1 MEQQLYMTP
10 KQPFFVTSS
19 ESYYKYIFNQFG
31 IVHFYQCNTGDHP
44 RYAIPDGCVDMV
56 FCCGTG
62 VPNAEIC
69 GTVLAREPVL
79 LRSDACY
86 FGVRFLPG
94 YNPVLEHTSDI
105 MRDLV
110 GHRIPL
116 CDLIHDDRM
125 LEGICGTTD
134 FRTQITVFLR
144 SYMSIY
150 RRVAPLEHSNLLVL
164 HASNLLIRTAGTI
177 PIEQIAEET
186 GYTAR
191 YVDKCF
197 RTETGLS
204 PKQLAK
210 IVRFQTAVSAL
221 NDPMGRS
228 LTEIAVDAGFYDQS
242 HLVHEFK
249 RYTGF
254 TPKQYQILLR
264 DDAFYQKL
272 RVVEDRTQAA
282 AG

>member
-1 MEQQLYMTP
+1 MTP
-10 KQPFFVTSS
+10 KQPFLVTSS
-19 ESYYKYIFNQFG
+19 KTYLKYIMNQYG
-31 IVHFYQCNTGDHP
+31 IVHFYQCNTGDDP

-56 FCCGTG
+56 FCCGMG
-62 VPNAEIC
+62 NPYAEIC
-69 GTVLAREPVL
+69 GTVLSREPVL

-94 YNPVLEHTSDI
+94 YNPILGYAPSI

-110 GHRIPL
+110 GSRIPFTE
-116 CDLIHDDRM
+116 LIHDDRM
-125 LEGICGTTD
+125 LEEICSTTD
-134 FRTQITVFLR
+134 FRKQISVFMR

-150 RRVAPLEHSNLLVL
+150 RRVAPMEHSNLLVL
-164 HASNLLIRTAGTI
+164 HASNLLIRTGGSIAV
-177 PIEQIAEET
+177 ERIAEDT

-197 RTETGLS
+197 RAETGLS

-221 NDPMGRS
+221 NDPMGRN
-228 LTEIAVDAGFYDQS
+228 LTEIAADAGFYDQS

-254 TPKQYQILLR
+254 TPKQYQALLQ

-272 RVVEDRTQAA
+272 QVVKDATKAPVA
-282 AG
+282 